1 MSEIIALPEFPKE
14 LEFGRF
20 TFLKNLTTGVQ
31 GSVALYHDT
40 SERED
45 VAVKFEPRII
55 KGQASKSNFL
65 TDCVLIIKH
74 SNKIP
79 IMPKYKMNGTIE
91 GRRYLI
97 MEYLDTSLEDALKTD
112 PGKFPHLAL

>member
-1 MSEIIALPEFPKE
+1 M
-14 LEFGRF
+14 
-20 TFLKNLTTGVQ
+20 Q

-40 SERED
+40 IERED
-45 VAVKFEPRII
+45 VAVKFEPPII

-65 TDCVLIIKH
+65 TDSMLIEQN

-79 IMPKYKMNGTIE
+79 IMPKFKMKGTIE

-97 MEYLDTSLEDALKTD
+97 MEYLDTSLEDALKKD
-112 PGKFPHLAL
+112 PGKFSHLAL